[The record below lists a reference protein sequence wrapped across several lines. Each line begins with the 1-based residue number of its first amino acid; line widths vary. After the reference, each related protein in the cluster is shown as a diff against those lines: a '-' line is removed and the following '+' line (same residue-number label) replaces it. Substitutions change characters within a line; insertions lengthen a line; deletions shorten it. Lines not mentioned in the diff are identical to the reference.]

1 MESSA
6 SGSGESQT
14 QKRSVIWMHFTNISE
29 ANAKSNLCKN
39 IYSHKNGNISNLRKH
54 LKTKHPTLSLEGERA
69 KRRVED
75 ENMPRCKRNLV
86 SAFDLVHELLL
97 LPKLDRYGIRRLPVQ
112 WFHDYLTDRQH
123 YAQINDRRS
132 NRCGTELGVPQRSV
146 RGPLLYIIFV
156 RTSVSQIKSSAQT
169 IHRFLSIQFGH
180 INLNFDSSFL
190 VISLRESIEH
200 VSAKNVW
207 EYRLSDALNGS
218 DTLTK
223 FAIKLLQHLIVLVSC
238 DF

>member
-29 ANAKSNLCKN
+29 ANAKSNLCKH

-86 SAFDLVHELLL
+86 SGSKRNVQRVTKLKS
-97 LPKLDRYGIRRLPVQ
+97 PKFESNESLQVLKSNETLHHYTML
-112 WFHDYLTDRQH
+112 YLK
-123 YAQINDRRS
+123 I
-132 NRCGTELGVPQRSV
+132 
-146 RGPLLYIIFV
+146 
-156 RTSVSQIKSSAQT
+156 
-169 IHRFLSIQFGH
+169 
-180 INLNFDSSFL
+180 
-190 VISLRESIEH
+190 
-200 VSAKNVW
+200 
-207 EYRLSDALNGS
+207 
-218 DTLTK
+218 
-223 FAIKLLQHLIVLVSC
+223 
-238 DF
+238 

>member
-54 LKTKHPTLSLEGERA
+54 LKTKYPTLSLEGERA

-86 SAFDLVHELLL
+86 LGDGRANLGY
-97 LPKLDRYGIRRLPVQ
+97 PKYCTQNHVKYGDEGNQDFML
-112 WFHDYLTDRQH
+112 
-123 YAQINDRRS
+123 
-132 NRCGTELGVPQRSV
+132 
-146 RGPLLYIIFV
+146 
-156 RTSVSQIKSSAQT
+156 
-169 IHRFLSIQFGH
+169 
-180 INLNFDSSFL
+180 
-190 VISLRESIEH
+190 SLRATMSVFAH
-200 VSAKNVW
+200 VQAVKFTDFPVELMIFSGGGTKGFEKIKADSKNC
-207 EYRLSDALNGS
+207 ERGG
-218 DTLTK
+218 
-223 FAIKLLQHLIVLVSC
+223 LL
-238 DF
+238 FK

>member
-75 ENMPRCKRNLV
+75 ENMTRCKKNFV
-86 SAFDLVHELLL
+86 SASDVIANKSFWFRNYLLRVFCVIVTRVNGL
-97 LPKLDRYGIRRLPVQ
+97 
-112 WFHDYLTDRQH
+112 
-123 YAQINDRRS
+123 
-132 NRCGTELGVPQRSV
+132 
-146 RGPLLYIIFV
+146 
-156 RTSVSQIKSSAQT
+156 
-169 IHRFLSIQFGH
+169 
-180 INLNFDSSFL
+180 SFL
-190 VISLRESIEH
+190 TEYELISLRMIFFR
-200 VSAKNVW
+200 
-207 EYRLSDALNGS
+207 YY
-218 DTLTK
+218 
-223 FAIKLLQHLIVLVSC
+223 
-238 DF
+238 

>member
-86 SAFDLVHELLL
+86 SAI
-97 LPKLDRYGIRRLPVQ
+97 K
-112 WFHDYLTDRQH
+112 
-123 YAQINDRRS
+123 
-132 NRCGTELGVPQRSV
+132 PQDNH
-146 RGPLLYIIFV
+146 P
-156 RTSVSQIKSSAQT
+156 
-169 IHRFLSIQFGH
+169 
-180 INLNFDSSFL
+180 
-190 VISLRESIEH
+190 
-200 VSAKNVW
+200 
-207 EYRLSDALNGS
+207 
-218 DTLTK
+218 LTK
-223 FAIKLLQHLIVLVSC
+223 CEDL
-238 DF
+238 

>member
-86 SAFDLVHELLL
+86 SGVDPALLN
-97 LPKLDRYGIRRLPVQ
+97 LP
-112 WFHDYLTDRQH
+112 F
-123 YAQINDRRS
+123 N
-132 NRCGTELGVPQRSV
+132 
-146 RGPLLYIIFV
+146 
-156 RTSVSQIKSSAQT
+156 SA
-169 IHRFLSIQFGH
+169 
-180 INLNFDSSFL
+180 
-190 VISLRESIEH
+190 
-200 VSAKNVW
+200 
-207 EYRLSDALNGS
+207 
-218 DTLTK
+218 
-223 FAIKLLQHLIVLVSC
+223 
-238 DF
+238 